1 MLLSIPHRSR
11 FPIDPGVA
19 ITVLDHA
26 LNIKMT
32 YGAVMLSFLA
42 SLGLRVRGLTA
53 NAKGAPAL
61 YNTCYMQ
68 MLTRGL
74 NMQLLYDISVSRVM
88 YRSAT
93 CGKRA
98 TRTPFAVRNAYAR
111 RTLCSLIGGR
121 WVRFGTGETFAPIGR
136 RTRSVVVT
144 MVLGYVWYRT
154 ACALM
159 RKAEDQDMG
168 IQDALPRSEGGASST
183 REWAFGM
190 GAVRPPYLPLLDATY
205 SVRLELNRRT
215 GIARCESSFRTFVSK
230 MQNSPSNNLPE
241 RALSTAGAPNV
252 QRAGADDRERGS
264 AGMDEGEIVEMDGWT
279 IPHPRMRAPPS
290 VVRAPVTDAV
300 ASPEPVPDAVVIPEP
315 ATDTVASPEPVA
327 NTVAS
332 PEPDK
337 KRKSRNRC
345 ASQRSAAARRR
356 RAEVAARVTELDNMI
371 DDVHTGMERSREPE
385 GSARR
390 QRAQEWVDDESE
402 DDAAG
407 VEVHGVMRL
416 ERNSV
421 TGSPVPVLGKRRL
434 VPYVDIVLQPNRR
447 AKKAVTATEPADE
460 LSHTK
465 ALKRAMFDMAAKK
478 NAALK
483 AKQHSEVPVHQRR
496 RWNAEAKAATA
507 VENRQ
512 RPPKVNHKAKKILH
526 GNVRRNW
533 HKNHFQQQNK
543 VVIMGKRTPK
553 EEIGLLQRGILLI
566 VSQ

>member
-1 MLLSIPHRSR
+1 
-11 FPIDPGVA
+11 
-19 ITVLDHA
+19 
-26 LNIKMT
+26 
-32 YGAVMLSFLA
+32 
-42 SLGLRVRGLTA
+42 
-53 NAKGAPAL
+53 
-61 YNTCYMQ
+61 
-68 MLTRGL
+68 
-74 NMQLLYDISVSRVM
+74 
-88 YRSAT
+88 
-93 CGKRA
+93 
-98 TRTPFAVRNAYAR
+98 
-111 RTLCSLIGGR
+111 
-121 WVRFGTGETFAPIGR
+121 
-136 RTRSVVVT
+136 
-144 MVLGYVWYRT
+144 
-154 ACALM
+154 
-159 RKAEDQDMG
+159 
-168 IQDALPRSEGGASST
+168 
-183 REWAFGM
+183 
-190 GAVRPPYLPLLDATY
+190 
-205 SVRLELNRRT
+205 
-215 GIARCESSFRTFVSK
+215 

-264 AGMDEGEIVEMDGWT
+264 AGMDDGEIVEMDGWM

-300 ASPEPVPDAVVIPEP
+300 ASPEPVPDAVAIPEP

-371 DDVHTGMERSREPE
+371 DDVHTGMERSREPV

-407 VEVHGVMRL
+407 VEGALLARSSLTPLTSSSVELPVLDPAAGSRHGLRSASVHGVMRL

-465 ALKRAMFDMAAKK
+465 ALKRAVFDMAAKK

-553 EEIGLLQRGILLI
+553 LPLMLGERQLTGRSGPTGTA
-566 VSQ
+566 